1 MTRRPTLQSSLIL
14 RYVVASLF
22 LLIISGS
29 ANVFADPV
37 SSSAPA
43 APAASATSAPPESS
57 PNAFRDKWALVVG
70 VSKFA
75 QGIESLPG
83 AAKDATDFAQFLT
96 RDCDFKADHVKLL
109 TDDQATRAGI
119 LAELGNTWLPQVAS
133 PADLVVVYI
142 STAGTASG
150 SDGAGLN
157 YLCAYDTLPDKLF
170 STGIDAASLY
180 HSIQARCHAHRLVLI
195 VDASYSGGAAESG
208 GSVAKQGHSKMQD
221 WGGAGR
227 AILCS
232 SQSNQRSYECKT
244 KSNSAFTYQF
254 MQAARKLGKTAS
266 LKETFDVAAATVAT
280 EVSAERQATQ
290 TPVASFSGAAG
301 QLQIA
306 APGAPKGSEAQSK

>member
-1 MTRRPTLQSSLIL
+1 MTRRPTLQSTLIL

-29 ANVFADPV
+29 AKSFADPV
-37 SSSAPA
+37 SSPAPQA
-43 APAASATSAPPESS
+43 SS

-96 RDCDFKADHVKLL
+96 KDCDFNADHVKLL

-119 LAELGNTWLPQVAS
+119 LAELGNKWLPTVAS
-133 PADLVVVYI
+133 PEDLVVVYI
-142 STAGTASG
+142 STAGTAAG

-157 YLCAYDTLPDKLF
+157 YLCAYDTMPDKLF

-180 HSIQARCHAHRLVLI
+180 QSIQQRCHAHRVILI
-195 VDASYSGGAAESG
+195 VDASYSGGAAAE
-208 GSVAKQGHSKMQD
+208 GSSAARAHSKMQD

-232 SQSNQRSYECKT
+232 SQPNQRSYECKT

-254 MQAARKLGKTAS
+254 MQAARQLGKKAS
-266 LKETFDVAAATVAT
+266 LEETFDAAAANVAT

-290 TPVASFSGAAG
+290 TPVASFSGDAG

-306 APGAPKGSEAQSK
+306 APGAPKGSETQSN